1 MGYLYL
7 FYISWFCTTWWWHW
21 CWGFTR
27 RIFCYQFTRLIEW
40 DKWGSCPN
48 WHVYSNFEKHTYSTT
63 GMYAL
68 KEVVAVLIM
77 KGHIT
82 SLLNKVEN
90 TNLYCLITHV
100 NSKTRG
106 VAVDLGICCAIGSIF
121 FVSVH
126 CGHTLIFQV
135 WHTHPGV
142 VLAMHVVS

>member
-1 MGYLYL
+1 M
-7 FYISWFCTTWWWHW
+7 C
-21 CWGFTR
+21 
-27 RIFCYQFTRLIEW
+27 
-40 DKWGSCPN
+40 
-48 WHVYSNFEKHTYSTT
+48 
-63 GMYAL
+63 AL

-106 VAVDLGICCAIGSIF
+106 VVVDLGICCAIGSIF

-135 WHTHPGV
+135 WHTHPSV
-142 VLAMHVVS
+142 VLGMHVVS